1 MSGGSTPGARAFCV
15 TGIVLHHVPGSRSF
29 RVLWM
34 LEELGLDYEIVPHSI
49 RDGSLRAQEKLALS
63 PAGRAPAL
71 VMDGTAMFESGAILE
86 HLAEAHPEF
95 GLHRPPGHP
104 DRIRYLQGLHFP
116 ETMASLVE
124 NLNLSHIFLRPPAK
138 PSVPVLKVTTARL
151 RATLAGLEAMLGAG
165 QYLAGAFSAADV
177 MMGFNLRAVPRYV
190 RMDAYPRAVAY
201 SNRLAARP
209 AFAAALAKDGPSD
222 IYDRDFYEIPADG

>member
-1 MSGGSTPGARAFCV
+1 M

-34 LEELGLDYEIVPHSI
+34 LEELGLDYEIVRHSI
-49 RDGSLRAQEKLALS
+49 RDGSLRAPEVLALS

-71 VMDGTAMFESGAILE
+71 EMDGTAIFESGAILE
-86 HLAEAHPEF
+86 HLAETHPEA
-95 GLHRPPGHP
+95 GLHRAPGDA
-104 DRIRYLQGLHFP
+104 DRVRYLQGLHFA

-124 NLNLSHIFLRPPAK
+124 NLNLSHVFLRPPAK

-151 RATLAGLEAMLGAG
+151 RATLAGLEAMLGDG
-165 QYLAGAFSAADV
+165 DHLAGGFSAADV
-177 MMGFNLRAVPRYV
+177 MMGFNLRSVPRYV
-190 RMDAYPRAVAY
+190 RMDAFPRAVAY
-201 SNRLAARP
+201 TERLAARP

-222 IYDRDFYEIPADG
+222 IYDRQFYEIPADG